1 MAYSTRQEDTLMA
14 IRWNRLFTDLLRGSR
29 STLWGNW
36 ALNPIIQPGAVGIV
50 DPTTGEFTLVK
61 DALPKVDTLTV
72 VQSRKWEI
80 SSKDV
85 HRRETQATVSGT
97 VLDPA
102 TGVQVKPDTTVEWIF
117 ENEASIASEFALHSE
132 QRLSDLALIEQQY
145 AWLHEQAKSVGMA
158 TDHGISEGFGV
169 VTNVIYASSGLNAGA
184 KQKNAKFSLSG
195 TASGLNTLLGDKGIV
210 GSGKASFILSHDSA
224 AVESHTLPAK
234 SGEVATQPIPIAYG
248 FASFAGSRVLMP
260 NWIAKLGSLKLHVDS
275 KASSATTYI
284 AKVNVSYDTP
294 KGRVER
300 ATTVLGGSSANFTDI
315 PLSAT
320 RLKVIVEFV
329 NLGPNEVHVREWN
342 TPLSQWVGGTR
353 TLNLTGTWP
362 GSPRL
367 TVVEED

>member
-1 MAYSTRQEDTLMA
+1 MA

-61 DALPKVDTLTV
+61 DALPTVDTLTV
-72 VQSRKWEI
+72 AQSRKWNI

-85 HRRETQATVSGT
+85 HRRETKSTVSGT
-97 VLDPA
+97 VVDPA
-102 TGVQVKPDTTVEWIF
+102 TGVQVKPDTTVEWRF
-117 ENEASIASEFALHSE
+117 ENEASIASEFAIHAE
-132 QRLSDLALIEQQY
+132 QRLSDLGLIEQHY
-145 AWLHEQAKSVGMA
+145 AWLHEQAKRVGMA
-158 TDHGISEGFGV
+158 TDQGISEGFGV
-169 VTNVIYASSGLNAGA
+169 VTNVIYASSGINAGA
-184 KQKNAKFSLSG
+184 KKKGATFSLSG
-195 TASGLNTLLGDKGIV
+195 TASGLNTLLGDQGIV

-224 AVESHTLPAK
+224 AVETHTLPAK

-248 FASFAGSRVLMP
+248 FASFAGSRLLMP

-275 KASSATTYI
+275 KASLATTYI
-284 AKVNVSYDTP
+284 AKVNLSYDTP
-294 KGRVER
+294 AGREER
-300 ATTVLGGSSANFTDI
+300 TATVLGGSSANFNDI

-320 RLKVIVEFV
+320 RLKVVIEFV
-329 NLGPNEVHVREWN
+329 NLGANEVHVREWN

-353 TLNLTGTWP
+353 TLNLSGTWP
-362 GSPRL
+362 GSPTL